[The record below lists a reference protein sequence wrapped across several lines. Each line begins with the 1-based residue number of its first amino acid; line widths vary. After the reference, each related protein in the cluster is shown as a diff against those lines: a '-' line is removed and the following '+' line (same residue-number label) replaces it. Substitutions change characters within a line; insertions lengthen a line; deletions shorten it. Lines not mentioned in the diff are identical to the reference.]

1 VKLYEITIKPVSGFG
16 TPLKGDTLFG
26 HFCWQAAYDP
36 KILNGGIDKW
46 IACYGEKPF
55 AVFSTA
61 WPKLC
66 ENGEWFYAVKRPDI
80 PLTHIFSDTY
90 KDKRKSM
97 EARKANA
104 RKKWI
109 LIPNDLHMDL
119 SPDRFKSDDDILKI
133 VKREATGEIKK
144 YIRGKSR
151 QKFLEDFNQAH
162 NTINRETST
171 TGVGMFAP
179 YAQTA
184 TFYYPETQLAV
195 FVLVDEEA
203 TDIERVF
210 TALARI
216 GQFGY
221 GRDASTGC
229 GRYDMGNI
237 ELREIPNID
246 NADACYTLA
255 PSIPKKS
262 IFRQCYFS
270 PFTRFGRHGDILAR
284 SSNPFKNP
292 VIMIDEGAVLIPND
306 ISTIKTPYF
315 GRPALNVS
323 KVISQAVTQGYTP
336 WLPFKME
343 KQA

>member
-1 VKLYEITIKPVSGFG
+1 MKLYEITIKPVSGFG

-26 HFCWQAAYDP
+26 HFCWQAAYDD
-36 KILNGGIDKW
+36 KILKGGLDKW
-46 IACYGEKPF
+46 MACYMDRPF

-66 ENGEWFYAVKRPDI
+66 ENGKMFYAVKRPDI
-80 PLTHIFSDTY
+80 PLARIFSETY

-104 RKKWI
+104 RKKWM
-109 LIPNDLHMDL
+109 LIPDDLRISL
-119 SPDRFKSDDDILKI
+119 SIDRFKSDEDILKI
-133 VKREATGEIKK
+133 IEKEATNVTRKNM
-144 YIRGKSR
+144 RGKPR
-151 QKFLEDFNQAH
+151 KKFLEDFIQSH

-171 TGVGMFAP
+171 TATGMFAP
-179 YAQTA
+179 YVQTA
-184 TFYYPETQLAV
+184 TFYYPEMQLAV

-203 TDIERVF
+203 TDIERIF

-229 GRYDMGNI
+229 GRFEMGEI
-237 ELREIPNID
+237 KSREIPNIGD
-246 NADACYTLA
+246 ADACYTLA
-255 PSIPKKS
+255 PAIPEKN
-262 IFRQCYFS
+262 IFQQCYFS
-270 PFTRFGRHGDILAR
+270 PFTRFGRHGDVLAR

-306 ISTIKTPYF
+306 IHTIKTPYI

-323 KVISQAVTQGYTP
+323 KVIPQAVIQGYTP

-343 KQA
+343 TQT